1 MYAGKGRST
10 ETGDKSP
17 CKFAQQGQT
26 LIPSWVEFIHE
37 QVHKVKVSA
46 LTNLIAISALF
57 CGMVS
62 FPTALT
68 QRIGGAVLSQMSFLA
83 ASMAHLPRHLSL

>member
-1 MYAGKGRST
+1 MQEREGLLKQ
-10 ETGDKSP
+10 ETHHLAKLLS
-17 CKFAQQGQT
+17 KV
-26 LIPSWVEFIHE
+26 IPSWVEFICE
-37 QVHKVKVSA
+37 RVHKVKVSA
-46 LTNLIAISALF
+46 LTNLIAISTLF